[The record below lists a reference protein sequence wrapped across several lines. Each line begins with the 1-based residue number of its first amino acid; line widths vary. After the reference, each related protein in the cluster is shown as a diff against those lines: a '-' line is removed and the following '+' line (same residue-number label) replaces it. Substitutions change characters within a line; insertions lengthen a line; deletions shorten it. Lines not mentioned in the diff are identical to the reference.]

1 MQKTSQLA
9 KELLNHCQQVFKI
22 SQGKPLDVPA
32 WESLAPDIKP
42 LKYFL
47 GISDFQ
53 VVIIC
58 YYIHISL
65 TDNDITIDEII
76 KHLGNDLSILPEIN
90 DAIDQLLTKGYLLE
104 KVTTG
109 MQTEVLKTVVVHQR
123 TLKAL
128 VNGKKKFLKMQ
139 PVTSI
144 LSFMEHI
151 MSLVEFRSEREI
163 TGETLYQEA
172 NRMFAVNNHIAEVQ
186 WLKSFNM
193 PIMDRLVFL
202 MVCFEFCGWQ

>member
-1 MQKTSQLA
+1 MQKTSRLA

-76 KHLGNDLSILPEIN
+76 KHFGNDMSILPEIN
-90 DAIDQLLTKGYLLE
+90 DAFI
-104 KVTTG
+104 
-109 MQTEVLKTVVVHQR
+109 
-123 TLKAL
+123 
-128 VNGKKKFLKMQ
+128 KK
-139 PVTSI
+139 
-144 LSFMEHI
+144 
-151 MSLVEFRSEREI
+151 
-163 TGETLYQEA
+163 
-172 NRMFAVNNHIAEVQ
+172 
-186 WLKSFNM
+186 
-193 PIMDRLVFL
+193 MDKD
-202 MVCFEFCGWQ
+202 